1 MFAPRPQRTLER
13 PAVVAGFGL
22 WSSRDCRVE
31 FHPAPADTGIVFV
44 RTDLPTPVR
53 IPAHVT
59 RRVESPRRTNLCV
72 GHVAVEMVEHI
83 LAALAGLQID
93 NCEVR
98 VDAEE
103 MPGCDGSAS
112 AFVAALDAAGIVTQ
126 NAPRRTL
133 LVRQTIRVGT
143 SDSWVEARPTGTQ
156 GMSVRFQLDYGPH
169 SPIVKQSIT
178 LPVTPDSFRRELA
191 NCRTFVLQSEA
202 QWLRSR
208 GLAQRASYNDLL
220 VFDQQGP
227 IENQLR
233 RHDECARHK
242 ALDLV
247 GDLALAGVDLVGHF
261 VAHRSGHRLNAEL
274 VRMLLSECEVTHD
287 RRMCA

>member
-1 MFAPRPQRTLER
+1 M
-13 PAVVAGFGL
+13 
-22 WSSRDCRVE
+22 E
-31 FHPAPADTGIVFV
+31 FHPAPADTGVVFV

-53 IPAHVT
+53 IPAHVA
-59 RRVESPRRTNLCV
+59 RRVESPRRTTLCF
-72 GHVAVEMVEHI
+72 GPAAVEMVEHI

-103 MPGCDGSAS
+103 MPGCDGSAL
-112 AFVAALDAAGIVTQ
+112 AFVAALDGAGVVTQ
-126 NAPRRTL
+126 NAPRRAL
-133 LVRQTIRVGT
+133 QVRRTIRVGT
-143 SDSWVEARPTGTQ
+143 ADSWVEARPTGAP
-156 GMSVRFQLDYGPH
+156 GMSVRFLLDYGPH
-169 SPIVKQSIT
+169 SPIGKQSIT
-178 LPVTPDSFRRELA
+178 LPITPDSFRRELA
-191 NCRTFVLQSEA
+191 DCRTFVLLSEA

-220 VFDQQGP
+220 VFDQNGP
-227 IENQLR
+227 IENRLR

-247 GDLALAGVDLVGHF
+247 GDLALAGVDLLGHF

-274 VRMLLSECEVTHD
+274 VRMLLSESEVTQD